1 MMVCL
6 LHISLLWSLCGA
18 QLSDISQPASFQTVE
33 LGHTVTITC
42 CIASAVRTRVWYKV
56 TTGRRLQL
64 VASTDTFYDMTT
76 FREQSHHYTVKFDRL
91 SSHLSI
97 SAATWDDAG
106 TYYCGVIN
114 LNDVKFGSGT
124 FLIIKG
130 ANMISNSVFQQ
141 PESQSVQ
148 PGDSVTLSCSVH
160 TGHCAAEHTRV
171 MWLKNSHHSA
181 PQMIYSSGNDD
192 HTCQRTESG
201 GTTCMYKLPMSNL
214 SSDDAGTYYCV
225 VTSCG
230 HSQLGNGTRIN
241 IHRDMIEASDLSP
254 AVIALMLS
262 NIVLGMVIILLVWT
276 LCKKHKKDPTAASR
290 TSNESL
296 EGNKTEEELFY
307 SAVCSG
313 PRGSSCRPALVECSG
328 DTVVYSEVRKCQ
340 QD

>member
-64 VASTDTFYDMTT
+64 VASTDTFYNRTT

-130 ANMISNSVFQQ
+130 ANMISDSVF
-141 PESQSVQ
+141 Q

-181 PQMIYSSGNDD
+181 PQMIYSSGNDN

-201 GTTCMYKLPMSNL
+201 ETTCVYKLPMSNL

-230 HSQLGNGTRIN
+230 HSQSGNGTRIN
-241 IHRDMIEASDLSP
+241 IHSNMDLRLDFPSTLEVFVVVTVTLGFLLALLMCMI
-254 AVIALMLS
+254 M
-262 NIVLGMVIILLVWT
+262 
-276 LCKKHKKDPTAASR
+276 KKNCFHCTGNWYCWYLYCVFIEQS
-290 TSNESL
+290 TTYL
-296 EGNKTEEELFY
+296 EGFSLFLILQLTPQPLQRVIKMKIM
-307 SAVCSG
+307 SN
-313 PRGSSCRPALVECSG
+313 
-328 DTVVYSEVRKCQ
+328 TVL
-340 QD
+340 